1 MSGNAAL
8 REVWQRRYAGTLPG
22 GAPLFVALVMAE
34 LADPTSG
41 AVTVGGREL
50 AEVTG
55 LARSTVQ
62 QAIATAGLFK
72 TVERGRGRRP
82 SRYVLAAGGKAANT
96 VDKSS
101 PGFRSGR
108 WEGRNSGREG
118 VRSGRLAADYGPVA
132 AGGRAAQLEPKTIE
146 PRLAARAEAVTPPVD
161 IADHV
166 AGLRDRM
173 NGNHA

>member
-1 MSGNAAL
+1 MSGNAVQRAA
-8 REVWQRRYAGTLPG
+8 WQRRYAGTLAG
-22 GAPLFVALVMAE
+22 GAPLFVALAMAEE

-50 AEVTG
+50 AEITG

-118 VRSGRLAADYGPVA
+118 LSVAAD
-132 AGGRAAQLEPKTIE
+132 
-146 PRLAARAEAVTPPVD
+146 
-161 IADHV
+161 
-166 AGLRDRM
+166 
-173 NGNHA
+173 